1 MAQRLDLNKE
11 IKLLRIFMSN
21 TDIYDGKAL
30 YDEIL
35 FLAHKRGM
43 TGATVFKGVAGFGAS
58 SVIHSMNYWEISEK
72 VPVVVEI
79 IDETEKIE
87 SFFDYLQPVFNST
100 YKGLLATIEKVNVV
114 YYKMGLKRV

>member
-1 MAQRLDLNKE
+1 MDLNKE

-21 TDIYDGKAL
+21 TDIYEGKAL
-30 YDEIL
+30 YEEII
-35 FLAHKRGM
+35 FQAHKRGM
-43 TGATVFKGVAGFGAS
+43 TGATIFKGIAGFGAS
-58 SVIHSMNYWEISEK
+58 SVIHSLSYWEISDK

-87 SFFDYLQPVFNST
+87 SFFDFLQPVFNST

-114 YYKMGLKRV
+114 YYKIGLKRV